1 MSVVKSIGDPDMSAN
16 PAGRSHRK
24 KARPRAA
31 KAESDLRRA
40 IDVIPQLIWSAFPD
54 GAVEYCNQRW
64 LENIGLT
71 MEQAQGWGW
80 TAAIHP
86 EDRDELLATW
96 HRVLREGV
104 TGLTEA
110 RMRSAD
116 GTFRW
121 FLISMMPQRD
131 VHGHIAR
138 WYGTNTDID
147 ARKSA
152 ERSLVEAEHRFRL
165 IADTTP
171 MLIWISDTDKLCTY
185 FNKAWL
191 GFTGRSLE
199 AELGNGWAEG
209 VHPEDLKKCMDTYTQ
224 AFDRREEF
232 RMEYRL
238 RRDDGEYRWVLDI
251 GVPRFNLDRSFAGY
265 IGTGFDITERK
276 RIEEE
281 LRKGEERFRLA
292 AHVGKMFAYEWDMDT
307 DVIKLSGEFTQILE
321 IEEEAYT
328 TGQNLL
334 TKVHPDDRERLV
346 AEIASIGPEQS
357 QLQIS
362 FRVMRSDGTVI
373 WVERNGRGFFDEQRR
388 MLRIVGMITDI
399 TERKRSEEMI
409 ANVSRRLIEAQ
420 EQERMRI
427 ARELHDNTN
436 QRLALLAVRIE
447 QIKIDSPIG
456 MADLRAR
463 LDEIG
468 KNAVEISRDLQALS
482 HELHS
487 SKLNYLGL
495 VAAMKGFCTEFSEK
509 QKVEVVFES
518 HDISRPAPPEVSLCL
533 FRVLQEALHNA
544 AKHSKARRFEVQLWG
559 TSDEIRLLVVD
570 LGTGFDLEAARKG
583 PGLGLVSMQERV
595 RLMKGTLSIETQ
607 SGLGT
612 TIHVRVPVSREA
624 SSMGAAG

>member
-265 IGTGFDITERK
+265 IGTGFDTTERK

-346 AEIASIGPEQS
+346 AEIASIGLEQS